1 MYYWNHQ
8 LKRPEAYSLKSEA
21 KNIETKKIFMKQ
33 EFTLEI
39 AADNNFSIL
48 NRIVNVLNRRRVRI
62 KKLIAT
68 ENEEDFTRGG
78 AILLIYTTADMMEK
92 VKHQLE
98 KCIEIENASYYE
110 GSDRYFLLSERT
122 NKQVA

>member
-1 MYYWNHQ
+1 MTNP
-8 LKRPEAYSLKSEA
+8 LTIIKED
-21 KNIETKKIFMKQ
+21 MKQ
-33 EFTLEI
+33 EFTLEV

-62 KKLIAT
+62 KKLIAH
-68 ENEEDFTRGG
+68 ENENDFTRGG
-78 AILLIYTTADMMEK
+78 AIILIYTTADLVEK

-98 KCIEIENASYYE
+98 KCIEVEYATYRE
-110 GSDRYFLLSERT
+110 GSSLFYELSERS

>member
-1 MYYWNHQ
+1 
-8 LKRPEAYSLKSEA
+8 
-21 KNIETKKIFMKQ
+21 MKQ

-62 KKLIAT
+62 KKLIAHEHDT
-68 ENEEDFTRGG
+68 DFTRGG
-78 AILLIYTTADMMEK
+78 AIILVYTTLDMVEK

-98 KCIEIENASYYE
+98 KCIEVESARYHEGGNMYYE
-110 GSDRYFLLSERT
+110 LSERS
-122 NKQVA
+122 NRQVA

>member
-1 MYYWNHQ
+1 
-8 LKRPEAYSLKSEA
+8 
-21 KNIETKKIFMKQ
+21 MKQ

-78 AILLIYTTADMMEK
+78 AILLIYTTADMVEK
-92 VKHQLE
+92 LKHQLE
-98 KCIEIENASYYE
+98 KCIEIENATYYE
-110 GSDRYFLLSERT
+110 GSNQYYLLSERS

>member
-1 MYYWNHQ
+1 M
-8 LKRPEAYSLKSEA
+8 
-21 KNIETKKIFMKQ
+21 KK

-62 KKLIAT
+62 KNLIAH
-68 ENEEDFTRGG
+68 EIEGDFYRGG
-78 AILLIYTTADMMEK
+78 AILLLYTTADLMEK

-98 KCIEIENASYYE
+98 KLIEVEYANYTE
-110 GSDRYFLLSERT
+110 GSDTYYARSEKLICR
-122 NKQVA
+122 VPAPARSRAISA